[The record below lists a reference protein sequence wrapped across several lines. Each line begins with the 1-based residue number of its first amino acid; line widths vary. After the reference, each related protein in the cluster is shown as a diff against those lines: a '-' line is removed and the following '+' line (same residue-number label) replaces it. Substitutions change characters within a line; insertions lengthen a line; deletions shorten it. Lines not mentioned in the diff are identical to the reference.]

1 MIEKEDI
8 NEGDL
13 VRIYDKRGGFEYGL
27 VLAVYGGGRGTSKY
41 HSSPWVDVRFTNG
54 AESTVWLREIDKV
67 MAKAK

>member
-13 VRIYDKRGGFEYGL
+13 VVINDKHGSEYGL
-27 VLAVYGGGRGTSKY
+27 VLAVYGGGAY